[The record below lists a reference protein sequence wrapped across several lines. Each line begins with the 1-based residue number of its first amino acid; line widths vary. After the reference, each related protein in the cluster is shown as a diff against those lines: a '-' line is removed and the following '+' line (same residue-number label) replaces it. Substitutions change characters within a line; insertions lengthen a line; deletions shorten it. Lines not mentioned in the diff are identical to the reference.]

1 MLHNLCSIEFSSWS
15 FIKNI
20 IGANQTLISKFH
32 YFVSGIKILSRNEPP
47 GRPWSIYFQPIMNK
61 ARAFIKKVPFQ
72 LLQKSII
79 FVQLFKFIWFCVL
92 TSVQR
97 TIHRLETY
105 IYRFSGLFR
114 RTPGLNQ
121 RLAEELTP
129 KLGRS
134 KLKIKFLISFSLKMI
149 H

>member
-20 IGANQTLISKFH
+20 IGANQTLISKFN
-32 YFVSGIKILSRNEPP
+32 YFVSGIKIFSRNEPP

-92 TSVQR
+92 TSVLR
-97 TIHRLETY
+97 TIHRLETH
-105 IYRFSGLFR
+105 IYWFFRTFLPNPGPEPKTGR
-114 RTPGLNQ
+114 RTDPKT
-121 RLAEELTP
+121 RAIEAEN
-129 KLGRS
+129 
-134 KLKIKFLISFSLKMI
+134 KIFNFIFS
-149 H
+149 

>member
-32 YFVSGIKILSRNEPP
+32 YFVSGIKIFSRNEPP

-79 FVQLFKFIWFCVL
+79 FVQLFKFIWLCVL
-92 TSVQR
+92 TSVLR

-105 IYRFSGLFR
+105 IYRFFRTFSPNPGPEPKTGR
-114 RTPGLNQ
+114 RTDPKT
-121 RLAEELTP
+121 RAIEAEN
-129 KLGRS
+129 
-134 KLKIKFLISFSLKMI
+134 KIFNFIFS
-149 H
+149 

>member
-32 YFVSGIKILSRNEPP
+32 YFVSGIKIFSRNEPP

-92 TSVQR
+92 TSVPR
-97 TIHRLETY
+97 TIHRSETY
-105 IYRFSGLFR
+105 IYRLFR
-114 RTPGLNQ
+114 TFSPNPGPEPKTGRRTDPKT
-121 RLAEELTP
+121 RAIEAEN
-129 KLGRS
+129 
-134 KLKIKFLISFSLKMI
+134 KIFNFIFS
-149 H
+149 